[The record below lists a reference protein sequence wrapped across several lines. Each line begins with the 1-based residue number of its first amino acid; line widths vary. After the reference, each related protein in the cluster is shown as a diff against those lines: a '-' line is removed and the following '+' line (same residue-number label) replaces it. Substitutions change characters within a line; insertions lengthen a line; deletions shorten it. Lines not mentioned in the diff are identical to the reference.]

1 MRRAGDNTMKWN
13 AYYFDTL
20 SAAAEPARV
29 IAIEARDEDEAG
41 KIAIAGMG
49 RSMRV
54 HVARPIWAGPSTL
67 DDTKRR
73 RVPAY
78 TS

>member
-1 MRRAGDNTMKWN
+1 MKWN

-29 IAIEARDEDEAG
+29 MTIEARDEDEAG
-41 KIAIAGMG
+41 KIATARMG

-54 HVARPIWAGPSTL
+54 HVARPIWAGSTPEL
-67 DDTKRR
+67 KIATRQ
-73 RVPAY
+73 VPAY
-78 TS
+78 TR